1 MLCDGL
7 KKISGDCRLNE
18 QNGVTLLELL
28 VVLAIVAVMVSIGS
42 VGLDGWKKRRLMTAT
57 SDLLADL
64 QFVRMS
70 ALTES
75 SDDPDARGFGLRFL
89 ANNQYKVF
97 EFIDSGTTD
106 FTYQGDAEESDRYEK
121 NLSGGITVESGTA
134 TPLIDLNSGVD
145 EAVLLYDKKGM
156 RRSYNWSSVAGR
168 TYVLRHPG
176 VDTVRC
182 VTVAQVR
189 IREGVWDGSACN
201 LR

>member
-1 MLCDGL
+1 MWCDGMNRAG
-7 KKISGDCRLNE
+7 SGRLSN
-18 QNGVTLLELL
+18 QRGVTLVELL
-28 VVLAIVAVMVSIGS
+28 IVVAIVAVMFSIAS
-42 VGLDGWKKRRLMTAT
+42 VGFDGWKKRRLMTAT
-57 SDLLADL
+57 TDLLADL

-89 ANNQYKVF
+89 GNNQYKIF
-97 EFIDSGTTD
+97 EFIDDETTD
-106 FTYQGDAEESDRYEK
+106 FTYEGETEESDRYEK

-134 TPLIDLNSGVD
+134 TPLIKLNGGVD

-156 RRSYNWSSVAGR
+156 RRSFNWSSVAGR

-176 VDTVRC
+176 VNKARC

-189 IREGVWDGSACN
+189 IREGVWNGSACE